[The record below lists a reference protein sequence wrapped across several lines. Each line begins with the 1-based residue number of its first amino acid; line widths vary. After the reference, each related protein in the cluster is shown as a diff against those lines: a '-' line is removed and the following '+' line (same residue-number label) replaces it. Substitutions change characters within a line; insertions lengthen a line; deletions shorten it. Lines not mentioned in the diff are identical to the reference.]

1 MVSII
6 PRHPFP
12 TGNAEA
18 GLAVL
23 QESAVGWID
32 GLEADSTGLGEA
44 FDTSLMLANGH
55 CLLDPRGSIF
65 PTWDAWVNAMQIG
78 SAVFAAANTTEGHVQ
93 CHIAHKDRTLQ
104 ATGPQR
110 YVTPGTW
117 LTAFYLAV
125 VCRERDR
132 ITALCRVP
140 LSLLRENGA
149 HYDEFEYAW
158 IDALQTYWLGGDDF
172 GSKLVAAVDGAD
184 SDTNADQETVGKLL
198 YPPMEMFHRVIRNDD
213 AGFNRALAAAL
224 QWHKEYWTDETRVG
238 LISGLVA
245 LAPLAMAC
253 FAHDAG
259 ISIDVESEYLPATLL
274 GRNWCGEF
282 PT

>member
-12 TGNAEA
+12 TEHAE
-18 GLAVL
+18 GGIAVL
-23 QESAVGWID
+23 QESADGWID

-44 FDTSLMLANGH
+44 LDTCLMLAKAH

-65 PTWDAWVNAMQIG
+65 PTWNAWVNAMQLG
-78 SAVFAAANTTEGHVQ
+78 SAVFAAATTTEGHVQ
-93 CHIAHKDRTLQ
+93 CRIAHKDRTLQ
-104 ATGPQR
+104 ATGPQP
-110 YVTPGTW
+110 YVAPGTW
-117 LTAFYLAV
+117 LIAFYLAV

-149 HYDEFEYAW
+149 HYKEFDYAW
-158 IDALQTYWLGGDDF
+158 IDALQTYWLGGDDL
-172 GSKLVAAVDGAD
+172 GSKLVAAVGGAD
-184 SDTNADQETVGKLL
+184 SDTSADQETVSKIL
-198 YPPMEMFHRVIRNDD
+198 YPPMEMFHRVVRNDH

-224 QWHKEYWTDETRVG
+224 QWHKEYWSHEDRAG
-238 LISGLVA
+238 LVTGLVA
-245 LAPLAMAC
+245 LAPLAIAC

-259 ISIDVESEYLPATLL
+259 IPIEVESEYLPATLL
-274 GRNWCGEF
+274 GRNWCGEL

>member
-12 TGNAEA
+12 TEHAEA

-23 QESAVGWID
+23 QESADRWID

-44 FDTSLMLANGH
+44 FGTCITLAKAH
-55 CLLDPRGSIF
+55 CLLNPRGSLF
-65 PTWDAWVNAMQIG
+65 PTWNAWVNAMQLG
-78 SAVFAAANTTEGHVQ
+78 SAVFAAATTAESHVQ
-93 CHIAHKDRTLQ
+93 CRIAHKDRTLR
-104 ATGPQR
+104 AAGPQP
-110 YVTPGTW
+110 YVGPSTW
-117 LTAFYLAV
+117 LTAFYFAV

-132 ITALCRVP
+132 VTALCRVP
-140 LSLLRENGA
+140 MSLLRENGA
-149 HYDEFEYAW
+149 PYKEFDYVW
-158 IDALQTYWLGGDDF
+158 IDALQTYWLGGDDL
-172 GSKLVAAVDGAD
+172 GSKLVAAIGGAD
-184 SDTNADQETVGKLL
+184 SDTSADQEMVSKIL
-198 YPPMEMFHRVIRNDD
+198 YPPMEMFHRVVRNDH

-224 QWHKEYWTDETRVG
+224 QWHKEYWSHEDRAG
-238 LISGLVA
+238 LIPGLVA

-259 ISIDVESEYLPATLL
+259 IPVEVESEYLPATLL